1 MNSQSMRSKVALD
14 RDLMLALE
22 RVELL
27 AKVDGY
33 DGAPEAAREFGLV
46 LQRVGGAWALGR
58 PNDPTLRFNR
68 AMGFGLDRPGT
79 PDDVVALKAF
89 YASHG
94 IPTFRIAF
102 PPVAEPV
109 GFETTLEGA
118 GFGVYSHLVKWAR
131 DTSPL
136 TSTTTLRLERCV
148 PGEAEAMDQ
157 VLRAAFGGPVYSVPF
172 ASALIGRT
180 HWHHYVARD
189 GGTIVAAA
197 AMYVREG
204 LAWLGAAG
212 ALASHRGRG
221 AQRALIAR
229 RIDDARA
236 LGCHTI
242 TLDTEVDLP
251 EKPNPSYR
259 NVERLGFQVVYHR
272 TNWAFPDPGH
282 A

>member
-1 MNSQSMRSKVALD
+1 
-14 RDLMLALE
+14 MLALE

-27 AKVDGY
+27 AKVDGFE
-33 DGAPEAAREFGLV
+33 GAPDAAKELGLV
-46 LQRVGGAWALGR
+46 LQRVGGAWALGS
-58 PNDPTLRFNR
+58 PNDHTLRFNR

-79 PDDVVALKAF
+79 PDDVAALKAF
-89 YASHG
+89 YAGDG
-94 IPTFRIAF
+94 IPTFRVAF
-102 PPVAEPV
+102 SPAAEPV
-109 GFETTLEGA
+109 GFETTLA
-118 GFGVYSHLVKWAR
+118 SSGFGVYSHLVKWVR
-131 DTSPL
+131 DASPL
-136 TSTTTLRLERCV
+136 TSTTTLRTERCV
-148 PGEAEAMDQ
+148 PGDAEAMDQ

-172 ASALIGRT
+172 AAALIGRT

-189 GGTIVAAA
+189 GETIVAAA
-197 AMYVREG
+197 AMYAREG

-242 TLDTEVDLP
+242 TLDTEIDRP

-272 TNWAFPDPGH
+272 TNWAFPDPGET
-282 A
+282 